1 MKFGFAVRRS
11 SSDVLAMTTELTK
24 NGVDVID
31 LTGADVIDGK
41 TKEAIDQLYVVI
53 CRASRYKYRRLKRKN
68 ERKVYY
74 MEGVKVLA

>member
-11 SSDVLAMTTELTK
+11 SSDVVAMTTELTK
-24 NGVDVID
+24 NGVDAID
-31 LTGADVIDGK
+31 VTGADVINGK
-41 TKEAIDQLYVVI
+41 TKETIDQLYVVI